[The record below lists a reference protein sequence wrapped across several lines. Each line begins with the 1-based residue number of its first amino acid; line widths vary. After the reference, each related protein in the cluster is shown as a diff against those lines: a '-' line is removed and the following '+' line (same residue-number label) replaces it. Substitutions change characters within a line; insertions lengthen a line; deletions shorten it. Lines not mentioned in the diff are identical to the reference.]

1 VAVVVHLRGLRG
13 PSGGASGGV
22 ATRLGTDTVRQVVR
36 WSTRRAARSPVAER
50 LVAAV
55 DRYGPRAPGWLPV
68 LMYHRV
74 AVDPKPPDLD
84 PILCSATPEDFAGQV
99 RLLAEEYTPVS
110 AAFLLDVR
118 AGRRALPRRAVH
130 VTFDDAYTDFA
141 EHAWPVL
148 RRYGVP
154 VTLFVPTAYPDRPE
168 VDFWWDRLYRAFRGT
183 QRRSSL
189 TTSAGRLELAS
200 PTEREHA
207 CRTLSDHVKTIG
219 HETAM
224 RVVDEVIAELGGTDR
239 RHAVLSW
246 ADLRRLAAEGVTV
259 AVHSRTHP
267 MLDRLPPADLA
278 AEVAGARVD
287 LETALGRCPPL
298 FAYPSGQWSPE
309 VRGAVERAGYEIAF
323 TTATGPN
330 RIGPGGRGGWSARA
344 GDGVDWLALNRIRVS
359 RPVTPVVLRG
369 LLLPWARG
377 VLRLF

>member
-1 VAVVVHLRGLRG
+1 MALGGTL
-13 PSGGASGGV
+13 GGAAMSPG
-22 ATRLGTDTVRQVVR
+22 ADAVRQVVR
-36 WSTRRAARSPVAER
+36 WSTRRAARSRAAER

-74 AVDPKPPDLD
+74 AVDQQLPDLD

-118 AGRRALPRRAVH
+118 AGRHAMPPRAVH
-130 VTFDDAYTDFA
+130 VTFDDAYADFA
-141 EHAWPVL
+141 DQAWPVL

-154 VTLFVPTAYPDRPE
+154 VTLFVPTAYPDRSE

-183 QRRSSL
+183 QRRSAL
-189 TTSAGRLELAS
+189 ATPAGRLELAT
-200 PTEREHA
+200 PADRERA
-207 CRTLSDHVKTIG
+207 CRVVSDHVKTIG
-219 HETAM
+219 HEAAM
-224 RVVDEVIAELGGTDR
+224 RLVDEVVAELGGTER

-246 ADLRRLAAEGVTV
+246 ADLRRLATEGVTV
-259 AVHSRTHP
+259 AAHSRTHA
-267 MLDRLPPADLA
+267 MLDRLPPGDVT
-278 AEVAGARVD
+278 AEVAGARAD
-287 LETALGRCPPL
+287 LEAALGSCLPV
-298 FAYPSGQWSPE
+298 FAYPAGQWSSE

-323 TTATGPN
+323 TTVTGPN
-330 RIGPGGRGGWSARA
+330 RIGPGGRGDRSAGA
-344 GDGVDWLALNRIRVS
+344 SDGVDWLALHRIRVS
-359 RPVTPVVLRG
+359 RPVTPTVLRG